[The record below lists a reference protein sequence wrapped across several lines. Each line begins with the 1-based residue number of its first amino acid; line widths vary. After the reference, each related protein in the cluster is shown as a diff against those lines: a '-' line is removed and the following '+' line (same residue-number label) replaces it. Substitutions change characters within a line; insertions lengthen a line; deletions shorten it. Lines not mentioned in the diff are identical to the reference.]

1 MRRTVFGW
9 LALMLVACDDGGGGQ
24 TLVDARPDAPG
35 DAGPGGDGGAGDAG
49 AGGSGCADGVW
60 TPGEQGVDCG
70 GPCAPC
76 AADREAPTLT
86 LDGPAE
92 LTVDVASL
100 IVRGEARDDA
110 GDVIVIGPGGG
121 KVVPG
126 PDGAFA
132 LEVTVPPGRTT
143 VTLTAVDGAG
153 NEAQASLRV
162 LFDDRAPALVV
173 EALPALVHRTQF
185 TVRGMA
191 LDDTSAVTVHVM
203 GAPTPVDASG
213 RFEATVDLA
222 SGDHDL
228 TIEATDAAG
237 NTTTEVRPLTVFVSA
252 AATYESPLG
261 GRVTLPEG
269 ALVRPD
275 QTVELRDL
283 STLNLRASLGDEGD
297 EIING
302 TPPDGLPNGRIVI
315 PGALAM
321 TFDSAELPEDALVN
335 MPLDF
340 SVPADGGLTNHVPL
354 WILQLTPDSDGDGR
368 PELTLVSEAQVG
380 EDGRMRPVRPLGGG
394 FRFDR
399 AAGFDDDSIDQVDGL
414 DHSSVTFVACC
425 CGVAAVPVEGDVKCR
440 PDSFAKIHEDLARRL
455 DSEVGDM
462 MRSLDRTRGE
472 RTRHV
477 LDNILGENGS
487 LTRSLAAGLAAL
499 IAIEAAPVVAES
511 VLQPLALAAGHDAA
525 SLGTWQLIRV
535 LASAAFVG
543 ANGQT
548 VPSNAADFAFGMIVG
563 MLKDALVKLAEFGI
577 DALQDL
583 NRDIGRYADLTADIA
598 SYETAIADLTT
609 QKAGH
614 LAAAH
619 HFSGCTDSYTA
630 AAAAAMDASR
640 AASMAAVRDD
650 AALGAIDAVMA
661 DVQAL
666 GGDGMAL
673 AEALDGLDAIAARLV
688 AGEAT
693 AADRDEAERRL
704 IRAADLGARMEAA
717 HRALSGARAD
727 FAAAQAADAT
737 AAPAE
742 SAAVQQSCAMV
753 DAIPREGGLPK
764 AGVRVGLEAFGAH
777 HQATTTAGGRFVL
790 IAHTPLVSIDG
801 ERGLAAGDAAVD
813 ASASGFLRGAAEVG
827 WDEVVFPGA
836 GQFEFGVDAGTITI
850 GLPPELLGDR
860 DGDGLND
867 GTEMIAGTDPD
878 RADSDGDGHDDR
890 AEGLALSDPLDAD
903 SVPSD
908 DGDGDGLAD
917 GDEPALGTDPTDRDT
932 DGDRLSDGTEV
943 RVWGTDPTRR
953 DTDGD
958 GFVDRAEVTLGSD
971 PTDPAS
977 TPGDD
982 TDGDGLVD
990 GEEARLGTDVARA
1003 DTDNDGLSDGEE
1015 VYVFETDPL
1024 RLTSDGDP
1032 IPDGEEVVA
1041 GADGFRTDPL
1051 DRDTDRD
1058 GFLYDLDI
1066 VAGSDPTDPT
1076 SQPEAVAPVGGCPA
1090 GPPGTH
1096 DGGDGACVA
1105 AGVCAAGSTL
1115 EADGRC
1121 SGWRRLGGE
1130 GPSAVEARLTPL
1142 ADGRVLFSGGYLG
1155 EAVTAEA
1162 WRFDP
1167 PTERF
1172 LATAPMPTA
1181 RYGHSATL
1189 LPDGRVLV
1197 AGGTTVF
1204 GFEDTPTAVV
1214 ELYDPVADAWTELAP
1229 LPAPRRDHAAV
1240 ALPDGR
1246 VLIAG
1251 GFGAR
1256 RVDADA
1262 LRDGVIYAVDGAQ
1275 GEATP
1280 LAMNLPFQGAPVGV
1294 TLDDGRVLLAG
1305 TAPQGGDLVFA
1316 MTTAVFD
1323 PADDGTTP
1331 GPRLEGRYAAAFAR
1345 LGDGRV
1351 LAAAGLGEGFRG
1363 STDVAL
1369 LDAAA
1374 GAWTP
1379 GPALDA
1385 PLFPGPAAAT
1395 LSDGTALVMRD
1406 LARVFDPATD
1416 TWVTTATV
1424 VDGRA
1429 QRSLAPLPDRRALLY
1444 GPTDFEVPA
1453 RAEIYRRG
1461 CPGP

>member
-1 MRRTVFGW
+1 MRR
-9 LALMLVACDDGGGGQ
+9 ALYGCLLLTLLACDDGGGGE
-24 TLVDARPDAPG
+24 TAPA
-35 DAGPGGDGGAGDAG
+35 DVGPGARGDGGADAA
-49 AGGSGCADGVW
+49 AGGCADGVW
-60 TPGEQGVDCG
+60 TPGEQGIDCG
-70 GPCAPC
+70 SPCAPC
-76 AADREAPTLT
+76 ALDERPPTLT
-86 LDGPAE
+86 LEGPEARTVADAT
-92 LTVDVASL
+92 LT
-100 IVRGEARDDA
+100 VRGEARDDE
-110 GDVIVIGPGGG
+110 GPVTVIAQGGA
-121 KVVPG
+121 KAVPG
-126 PDGAFA
+126 ADGAFA
-132 LEVTVPPGRTT
+132 LDVTVPPGRST
-143 VTLTAVDGAG
+143 VTVTAVDAGG
-153 NEAQASLRV
+153 NEARASLQV

-173 EALPALVHRTQF
+173 EALPALVYRTAV
-185 TVRGMA
+185 TVRGVA
-191 LDDTSAVTVHVM
+191 LDDAGAVTVRVM
-203 GAPTPVDASG
+203 DRDAPVDAMG

-228 TIEATDAAG
+228 RVEATDAAG
-237 NTTTEVRPLTVFVSA
+237 NTTSEVRPLTVFVSA
-252 AATYESPLG
+252 PATYESPLG
-261 GRVTLPEG
+261 GRLTLPEG

-321 TFDSAELPEDALVN
+321 TFDSAELPTDALVN

-340 SVPADGGLTNHVPL
+340 SVPADGGLTNRVPL

-380 EDGRMRPVRPLGGG
+380 DDGRMRPVRPIAGG

-455 DSEVGDM
+455 DGEIGDM
-462 MRSLDRTRGE
+462 MQRLDRTRGQ

-487 LTRSLAAGLAAL
+487 LTRSLASGLAAL

-535 LASAAFVG
+535 LAGAAFVG
-543 ANGQT
+543 ADGQT
-548 VPSNAADFAFGMIVG
+548 VPNNAADFVFGMIVG
-563 MLKDALVKLAEFGI
+563 MLKDALVDLAEYGI

-598 SYETAIADLTT
+598 AYESGIAAFTM

-630 AAAAAMDASR
+630 AAAAAMEASR
-640 AASMAAVRDD
+640 VASLAAERDD
-650 AALGAIDAVMA
+650 AALAAIDAVMA

-666 GGDGMAL
+666 GADGMAL
-673 AEALDGLDAIAARLV
+673 AQVLDGLDPIAARLT
-688 AGEAT
+688 AGDAT

-704 IRAADLGARMEAA
+704 VQAADLGARMEAL
-717 HRALSGARAD
+717 HRALGGARAT
-727 FAAAQAADAT
+727 FGAAEAADGAAT
-737 AAPAE
+737 PTEA
-742 SAAVQQSCAMV
+742 AAVQRSCALV
-753 DAIPREGGLPK
+753 EAIPREGGLPK
-764 AGVRVGLEAFGAH
+764 AGVRVGLSAFGAH
-777 HQATTTAGGRFVL
+777 HQATSAEDGRFVL
-790 IAHTPLVSIDG
+790 IAHTPLVSIG
-801 ERGLAAGDAAVD
+801 GQRGLAAGDALID
-813 ASASGFLRGAAEVG
+813 ASASGYLAGAAEAS

-836 GQFEFGVDAGTITI
+836 GQFEFGVDVGTLTI
-850 GLPPELLGDR
+850 GLPLELLGDR

-878 RADSDGDGHDDR
+878 RVDTDGDGYDDR

-908 DGDGDGLAD
+908 DTDRDGLTDAE
-917 GDEPALGTDPTDRDT
+917 EPALGTDPANRDT

-943 RVWGTDPTRR
+943 RLWGTDPTRV

-971 PTDPAS
+971 PTDPDS

-982 TDGDGLVD
+982 ADGDGLID
-990 GEEARLGTDVARA
+990 SEENRLGTQVGRA
-1003 DTDNDGLSDGEE
+1003 DTDGDGLSDGEE
-1015 VYVFETDPL
+1015 VYVFGTDPL
-1024 RLTSDGDP
+1024 RPTSDGDQ

-1041 GADGFRTDPL
+1041 GADGYRTDPL

-1058 GFLYDLDI
+1058 GFLDDLEI
-1066 VAGSDPTDPT
+1066 AEGSDPTDAT
-1076 SQPEAVAPVGGCPA
+1076 SQPEAVAPVAGCPA
-1090 GPPGTH
+1090 CPAGMH

-1105 AGVCAAGSTL
+1105 AGACADGYTL
-1115 EADGRC
+1115 EPGGRC
-1121 SGWRRLGGE
+1121 AGWRRLGGE
-1130 GPSAVEARLTPL
+1130 GPTAVEARLTPL
-1142 ADGRVLFSGGYLG
+1142 ADGRVLFTGGYLG

-1172 LATAPMPTA
+1172 LATTPMPTA
-1181 RYGHSATL
+1181 RYGHSATVL
-1189 LPDGRVLV
+1189 ADGRVLV

-1204 GFEDTPTAVV
+1204 GFDDTPTAAV
-1214 ELYDPVADAWTELAP
+1214 ELYDPVADTWTALPP

-1246 VLIAG
+1246 VLLAG
-1251 GFGAR
+1251 GFGER

-1262 LRDGVIYAVDGAQ
+1262 LRDGVLYTVDG
-1275 GEATP
+1275 EDSEVTP
-1280 LAMNLPFQGAPVGV
+1280 VALNLPFEGAPVGLP
-1294 TLDDGRVLLAG
+1294 LDDGRVLLAG
-1305 TAPQGGDLVFA
+1305 TAPQGGDVVFA
-1316 MTTAVFD
+1316 TTTAVFD
-1323 PADDGTTP
+1323 PADDAAAP
-1331 GPRLEGRYAAAFAR
+1331 GPRLDGRYAAAFAR

-1363 STDVAL
+1363 STDATL

-1374 GAWTP
+1374 VAWTP
-1379 GPALDA
+1379 GPALDV

-1416 TWVTTATV
+1416 AWTATATV
-1424 VDGRA
+1424 VDGRV
-1429 QRSLAPLPDRRALLY
+1429 QRTLATLPDVRALVY